1 MLISSSLLAE
11 FLTEYTQFLLS
22 IKNPLS
28 AAIGTAFGLKNV
40 PGDIWNSAEL
50 RFSLSRGIIINQC
63 LYLSDYYFNEVKKLD
78 KLIEEGMHREEPYIV
93 TAMYDDMLMAIA
105 AQKIAVNLLNDK
117 SIDIDIMKNL
127 GDRISGNVVGD
138 IISVSTGG
146 FIETGVKTSVDII
159 SESAG
164 NLIGKGLSDAG
175 KNNASTVITE
185 LVKDGISG
193 TASDVSGK
201 NYSPDELFSIIMESD
216 SVKAAVNEAYNEV
229 HEIASDIGIDIQSAE
244 YTMDHIQK
252 IMRPNFV
259 SICEKCF

>member
-1 MLISSSLLAE
+1 M
-11 FLTEYTQFLLS
+11 TEYSQFLLS
-22 IKNPLS
+22 IKTPLS
-28 AAIGTAFGLKNV
+28 AFVGAISGLKNV
-40 PGDIWNSAEL
+40 PGDIWNSTEL
-50 RFSLSRGIIINQC
+50 RLSLSRGMIVNQC
-63 LYLSDYYFNEVKKLD
+63 LYLSDYYFNEEEKLH
-78 KLIEEGMHREEPYIV
+78 KLIEQGMHYEDPYVV
-93 TAMYDDMLMAIA
+93 TAMFDNLLMAIA
-105 AQKIAVNLLNDK
+105 AQKIAVNLLNNK
-117 SIDIDIMKNL
+117 STDIYIMNNL

-259 SICEKCF
+259 STCEKCF